1 MLLEHILDCVNDI
14 YEDVMEGTSPELMN
28 VLKQL
33 EEEAHDSSVDL
44 TKKAIMLSMTLCMS
58 QLEFDDDLF
67 EGLLLENLD
76 HFVKHIPDMKKT
88 MSLRIELRGLEKNVN
103 RVIKV
108 PYGMVLADLAYL
120 ILASMNAEGEHLFT
134 FISDEGKYGCDQCD
148 GEMIDGY
155 AADMTIADLSLHEG
169 SHLVLWYDFGDDYF
183 FDIHVMDVD
192 EHNDIQ
198 SLDDLK
204 VLAGEG
210 YGIWE
215 DEHQLLELYYENQ
228 EEFLRVVSEMGLN
241 EDDFILEDFDVDDAN
256 EFLLDNYEFLKTSYE
271 VYDEDVY

>member
-1 MLLEHILDCVNDI
+1 MCIR
-14 YEDVMEGTSPELMN
+14 
-28 VLKQL
+28 
-33 EEEAHDSSVDL
+33 DS
-44 TKKAIMLSMTLCMS
+44 
-58 QLEFDDDLF
+58 
-67 EGLLLENLD
+67 
-76 HFVKHIPDMKKT
+76 
-88 MSLRIELRGLEKNVN
+88 
-103 RVIKV
+103 
-108 PYGMVLADLAYL
+108 VLAALAVLTHQELLFIL
-120 ILASMNAEGEHLFT
+120 IGGVFLIETLSVIIQVVSFT
-134 FISDEGKYGCDQCD
+134 TRGKRVFKMAPIHHHFEMLEMCIRDRCD

-241 EDDFILEDFDVDDAN
+241 ED
-256 EFLLDNYEFLKTSYE
+256 
-271 VYDEDVY
+271 EDVYKRQILY